1 MDPRDSM
8 ETFPVGE
15 PDIKINKVGGR
26 DNVKRKK
33 LKLELEKTNQA
44 GPYQQLDGQ
53 FFETEFQSKTKMCN
67 FPVSLV
73 TYVGKVPKSNGNPE
87 QDVPASTYMALDP
100 QFEWNRRWL
109 SYTFE
114 KPEKKEGVKIASEP
128 DRYTNTEYYYCLAKP
143 VARSKIYRNMYV
155 ETKKATFPGL
165 TVDDVTEEFHVLKCN
180 WAVADQV
187 DYNDHC
193 KVMHGIVP
201 GKMRAETNISVNHSL
216 PFKLNSAMTIL
227 NLGTGDHSA
236 ILQDWYTKSV
246 ASGLVTKSSNK
257 ASSDIQEPRSKELLN
272 EIIRVTEK
280 QFNKRF
286 VLELKKIPAVV
297 GDLDYAFTCK
307 WEDIEA
313 AFYAAL
319 GKDQSVDRHDNFVKD
334 QYSLGGNTMEYI
346 ISEIATV
353 VDRCFGKSKTNLYR
367 LGKKY
372 EIIFVIANN
381 IPNDYKVMK
390 SHIRQKASEALDNLE
405 VAKSIPEFMEQ
416 LAKDFESKNMTRDY
430 CT

>member
-1 MDPRDSM
+1 MLDPIDAM
-8 ETFPVGE
+8 ETYPVGE

-33 LKLELEKTNQA
+33 HKLELEKTDQA

-53 FFETEFQSKTKMCN
+53 FFETEFQTKTKMCN

-73 TYVGKVPKSNGNPE
+73 TYVGKIPKSGSNPE
-87 QDVPASTYMALDP
+87 QDVPPSTYMVLEP

-109 SYTFE
+109 SYTYE
-114 KPEKKEGVKIASEP
+114 KPEKKEGVRIASEP
-128 DRYTNTEYYYCLAKP
+128 DTYTNTEYYYCLAKP
-143 VARSKIYRNMYV
+143 VARSKTYRNMYV
-155 ETKKATFPGL
+155 ETKKATYATL
-165 TVDDVTEEFHVLKCN
+165 TADDVTEEFHVLKCN

-201 GKMRAETNISVNHSL
+201 AKMRAEANISVNHSL

-236 ILQDWYTKSV
+236 ILQDWYTKAV

-272 EIIRVTEK
+272 DIIRVTEK
-280 QFNKRF
+280 NFNKKF
-286 VLELKKIPAVV
+286 EIELKKRPTVV

-313 AFYAAL
+313 AFL
-319 GKDQSVDRHDNFVKD
+319 PPWELINLWTGMTTSSKI
-334 QYSLGGNTMEYI
+334 NTM
-346 ISEIATV
+346 
-353 VDRCFGKSKTNLYR
+353 
-367 LGKKY
+367 
-372 EIIFVIANN
+372 
-381 IPNDYKVMK
+381 
-390 SHIRQKASEALDNLE
+390 
-405 VAKSIPEFMEQ
+405 
-416 LAKDFESKNMTRDY
+416 
-430 CT
+430 